1 MQDRPKGCLLCNRTV
16 SEVQEVC
23 QTPVESSSIRV
34 LLPLPRDFSSSSGFY
49 KAIKSPYLSIEKA
62 QYKNNNLP
70 RRHATNGISLEDLLT
85 ARDIFTSTLRVSGQ
99 YQKVLPRANI
109 DFRISWGDKR
119 FCRNDFEPSQRETPQ
134 STESLPGNPRK
145 GGSNSQG
152 TKKTDWEVMIH
163 SNNSPSSTSPLLPS
177 STSPD
182 SEVNLSQSQLFR
194 KKVAT
199 SVEAS
204 KDLLWW
210 KENLTL
216 YNRRSL
222 ISLPTQIIISSD
234 AS

>member
-1 MQDRPKGCLLCNRTV
+1 M
-16 SEVQEVC
+16 
-23 QTPVESSSIRV
+23 
-34 LLPLPRDFSSSSGFY
+34 
-49 KAIKSPYLSIEKA
+49 
-62 QYKNNNLP
+62 
-70 RRHATNGISLEDLLT
+70 T

-134 STESLPGNPRK
+134 STESLPENPRK

-182 SEVNLSQSQLFR
+182 SEINLSQSQLFR

-222 ISLPTQIIISSD
+222 ISPPTQIIISSD